1 MCSGRPPLSMKFSD
15 RTSNQSTGGCWDRM
29 CAKCTVRRP
38 TPMPRSG
45 RPQRFAFTAGGC
57 PTAVDGWRGR
67 GHGRSRDPDP
77 AAPRRGLEA
86 LRSYRPLQP
95 PLPLQACL
103 PAALSAS
110 MCALL
115 TGTAQ
120 PPLPLHS
127 FLPAHPAAPAAQPPM
142 PLHSFLPLQACL
154 AASEAQPPLPLQ
166 SFMPLQTCVSRTS
179 ALASVLGGAFFSSAN
194 TRVPAAIPATTAPI
208 ALVKCLRS
216 MEFISL
222 NEAHVGGTG
231 PP

>member
-1 MCSGRPPLSMKFSD
+1 MCSGRPPLSMKFSE

-127 FLPAHPAAPAAQPPM
+127 FLPAHLAAPA
-142 PLHSFLPLQACL
+142 
-154 AASEAQPPLPLQ
+154 AQPPLPLQ
-166 SFMPLQTCVSRTS
+166 SFMPLQACVSRTS
-179 ALASVLGGAFFSSAN
+179 ALASALGGAFFSSAN